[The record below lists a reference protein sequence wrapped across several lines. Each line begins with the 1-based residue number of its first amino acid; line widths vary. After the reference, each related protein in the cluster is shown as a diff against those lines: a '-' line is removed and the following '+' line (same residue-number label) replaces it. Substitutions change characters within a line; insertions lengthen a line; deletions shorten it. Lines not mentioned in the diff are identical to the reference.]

1 LIVSAFTLAREMKS
15 LLIGEAA
22 QSTDVRA
29 IREAILSEPV
39 IAEIEDLRTEQLGPD
54 DILVVGTLR
63 VDSVSAAE
71 IYEARTR
78 AEAGLRLAV
87 PAAQLIY
94 FRIRPTD
101 AAAQRWRES

>member
-1 LIVSAFTLAREMKS
+1 MKS

-22 QSTDVRA
+22 QSMDVRA
-29 IREAILSEPV
+29 IRAAILSEPI

-63 VDSVSAAE
+63 VDSTSAAE

-78 AEAGLRLAV
+78 AKSAF
-87 PAAQLIY
+87 AQPY
-94 FRIRPTD
+94 QRP
-101 AAAQRWRES
+101 S